1 MEMALVPVGNQSMVP
16 SDNSVNSKVIQVT
29 NIAPQATRDQM
40 HTLFSFLGKIEDL
53 RLYPSLRDASVSIQS
68 RCCYLKFLDEGV
80 LPISLHMT
88 NTVFIDRA
96 IIVQPFHSNEIPDEM
111 AGLEFANQAARTITG
126 ENKLPP
132 HVSNETSLDGM
143 IYTKDMPLYQTGLP
157 PFPPLPGHTD
167 PKLVEE
173 IRRTLVVLGVSKET
187 SAQEV
192 MQYFG
197 NGAGEVKYFRWCTKD
212 GVEAEKDEETNGR
225 TCMLEFTDYGAIIPA
240 MRLNGTDLNEK
251 EIKVY
256 YSTQS
261 ISKPKAK
268 SNEDSLREIEEA
280 MKKVKEAQ
288 SLVSATVDPLMGLLN
303 KRSSDRSKSRE
314 RSTHDRDYYVSS
326 MGKESRRS
334 RSRDRYAGRRRSR
347 SRDRYSSRRR
357 SRSRGR
363 RSRSRGRR
371 SRSRESRRSKRSRS
385 RESRRKRSRSKSKE
399 KKVKEEK
406 KDKDDSDK
414 EVKKED
420 ENGEGK
426 ETDKEKSRSRSR
438 SKSKESREG
447 HDPGRDQGPGL
458 RRGPRGPG
466 PGREAGRAT
475 GRRGQGRDRTRR
487 RARRR
492 GGPRARSRRR
502 RSSETTI
509 RRRLAMSRKRRRRT
523 QLTWR
528 FPTPPKRET

>member
-1 MEMALVPVGNQSMVP
+1 VPVGNQSMGS
-16 SDNSVNSKVIQVT
+16 SDSSGNSKVIQVT

-96 IIVQPFHSNEIPDEM
+96 IIVQPFSSNEIPDEL
-111 AGLEFANQAARTITG
+111 AGLELANQAARTITG

-132 HVSNETSLDGM
+132 HVSNETTDGM
-143 IYTKDMPLYQTGLP
+143 IYTRDMPLYQTGLP
-157 PFPPLPGHTD
+157 PFPPLPGSTD

-187 SAQEV
+187 TAQEV

-197 NGAGEVKYFRWCTKD
+197 NGAGEVKYFRWCTRD

-240 MRLNGTDLNEK
+240 MRLNNTDINGN

-261 ISKPKAK
+261 ITKPKAK

-303 KRSSDRSKSRE
+303 KRSRSKSRE

-334 RSRDRYAGRRRSR
+334 RSRDRYSSRRRSR

-371 SRSRESRRSKRSRS
+371 SRSRDSRRSKRSRS
-385 RESRRKRSRSKSKE
+385 RDSRRKRSRSRSKE
-399 KKVKEEK
+399 
-406 KDKDDSDK
+406 
-414 EVKKED
+414 
-420 ENGEGK
+420 
-426 ETDKEKSRSRSR
+426 
-438 SKSKESREG
+438 
-447 HDPGRDQGPGL
+447 
-458 RRGPRGPG
+458 
-466 PGREAGRAT
+466 
-475 GRRGQGRDRTRR
+475 
-487 RARRR
+487 
-492 GGPRARSRRR
+492 
-502 RSSETTI
+502 
-509 RRRLAMSRKRRRRT
+509 RK
-523 QLTWR
+523 
-528 FPTPPKRET
+528 

>member
-1 MEMALVPVGNQSMVP
+1 MG
-16 SDNSVNSKVIQVT
+16 
-29 NIAPQATRDQM
+29 
-40 HTLFSFLGKIEDL
+40 
-53 RLYPSLRDASVSIQS
+53 
-68 RCCYLKFLDEGV
+68 
-80 LPISLHMT
+80 
-88 NTVFIDRA
+88 
-96 IIVQPFHSNEIPDEM
+96 
-111 AGLEFANQAARTITG
+111 
-126 ENKLPP
+126 
-132 HVSNETSLDGM
+132 
-143 IYTKDMPLYQTGLP
+143 
-157 PFPPLPGHTD
+157 
-167 PKLVEE
+167 
-173 IRRTLVVLGVSKET
+173 VVLGVSGET
-187 SAQEV
+187 TAQEV

-240 MRLNGTDLNEK
+240 MRLNNTDLNEK

-303 KRSSDRSKSRE
+303 KRSRSKSRE

-357 SRSRGR
+357 SRSR
-363 RSRSRGRR
+363 SRD
-371 SRSRESRRSKRSRS
+371 
-385 RESRRKRSRSKSKE
+385 SRRKRSRSKSKE

-414 EVKKED
+414 E
-420 ENGEGK
+420 
-426 ETDKEKSRSRSR
+426 
-438 SKSKESREG
+438 
-447 HDPGRDQGPGL
+447 
-458 RRGPRGPG
+458 
-466 PGREAGRAT
+466 
-475 GRRGQGRDRTRR
+475 
-487 RARRR
+487 
-492 GGPRARSRRR
+492 
-502 RSSETTI
+502 
-509 RRRLAMSRKRRRRT
+509 
-523 QLTWR
+523 
-528 FPTPPKRET
+528 

>member
-1 MEMALVPVGNQSMVP
+1 
-16 SDNSVNSKVIQVT
+16 
-29 NIAPQATRDQM
+29 
-40 HTLFSFLGKIEDL
+40 
-53 RLYPSLRDASVSIQS
+53 
-68 RCCYLKFLDEGV
+68 
-80 LPISLHMT
+80 
-88 NTVFIDRA
+88 
-96 IIVQPFHSNEIPDEM
+96 
-111 AGLEFANQAARTITG
+111 
-126 ENKLPP
+126 
-132 HVSNETSLDGM
+132 
-143 IYTKDMPLYQTGLP
+143 
-157 PFPPLPGHTD
+157 
-167 PKLVEE
+167 
-173 IRRTLVVLGVSKET
+173 
-187 SAQEV
+187 

-438 SKSKESREG
+438 SKSKESKR
-447 HDPGRDQGPGL
+447 
-458 RRGPRGPG
+458 
-466 PGREAGRAT
+466 
-475 GRRGQGRDRTRR
+475 
-487 RARRR
+487 
-492 GGPRARSRRR
+492 RSR
-502 RSSETTI
+502 
-509 RRRLAMSRKRRRRT
+509 SRKRSRSRDRKKRSRSRSHKKKSKKERRSKSKESKKEI
-523 QLTWR
+523 
-528 FPTPPKRET
+528 KRDYDQEEAGYEQKEEKKDPVDMEISNSP

>member
-132 HVSNETSLDGM
+132 HVTNETSLDGM

-157 PFPPLPGHTD
+157 PFPPLPGSTD

-187 SAQEV
+187 TAQEV

-240 MRLNGTDLNEK
+240 MRLNNTDLNEK

-288 SLVSATVDPLMGLLN
+288 SLVSATADPLMGLLN
-303 KRSSDRSKSRE
+303 KRSRSKSRE

-334 RSRDRYAGRRRSR
+334 RSRDRY
-347 SRDRYSSRRR
+347 SSRRR

-371 SRSRESRRSKRSRS
+371 SRGRRSRSRGRRSRSRDSRRSKR
-385 RESRRKRSRSKSKE
+385 KRSRAKSKE

-406 KDKDDSDK
+406 KDDSEK

-420 ENGEGK
+420 ESGDGK
-426 ETDKEKSRSRSR
+426 
-438 SKSKESREG
+438 
-447 HDPGRDQGPGL
+447 
-458 RRGPRGPG
+458 
-466 PGREAGRAT
+466 
-475 GRRGQGRDRTRR
+475 
-487 RARRR
+487 
-492 GGPRARSRRR
+492 
-502 RSSETTI
+502 
-509 RRRLAMSRKRRRRT
+509 
-523 QLTWR
+523 
-528 FPTPPKRET
+528 

>member
-1 MEMALVPVGNQSMVP
+1 MG
-16 SDNSVNSKVIQVT
+16 
-29 NIAPQATRDQM
+29 
-40 HTLFSFLGKIEDL
+40 
-53 RLYPSLRDASVSIQS
+53 
-68 RCCYLKFLDEGV
+68 
-80 LPISLHMT
+80 
-88 NTVFIDRA
+88 
-96 IIVQPFHSNEIPDEM
+96 IVQPFSSNEIPDEL
-111 AGLEFANQAARTITG
+111 AGLELANQAARTITG

-132 HVSNETSLDGM
+132 HVSNETTDGM
-143 IYTKDMPLYQTGLP
+143 IYTRDMPLYQTGLP
-157 PFPPLPGHTD
+157 PFPPLPGSTD

-173 IRRTLVVLGVSKET
+173 IRRTLVGLGVSKET
-187 SAQEV
+187 TAQEV

-197 NGAGEVKYFRWCTKD
+197 NGAGEVKYFRWCTRD

-240 MRLNGTDLNEK
+240 IRLNNTDINGN

-261 ISKPKAK
+261 ITKPKAK

-303 KRSSDRSKSRE
+303 KRSRSKSRE
-314 RSTHDRDYYVSS
+314 RSTHDRDFYVSS

-334 RSRDRYAGRRRSR
+334 RSRDRYSSRRRSR

-363 RSRSRGRR
+363 RSRSR
-371 SRSRESRRSKRSRS
+371 
-385 RESRRKRSRSKSKE
+385 SKSKE

-406 KDKDDSDK
+406 KDDSEK

-420 ENGEGK
+420 ESGDGK

-438 SKSKESREG
+438 SKSKESKR
-447 HDPGRDQGPGL
+447 
-458 RRGPRGPG
+458 
-466 PGREAGRAT
+466 
-475 GRRGQGRDRTRR
+475 
-487 RARRR
+487 
-492 GGPRARSRRR
+492 RSR
-502 RSSETTI
+502 
-509 RRRLAMSRKRRRRT
+509 SRKRSRSRSK
-523 QLTWR
+523 
-528 FPTPPKRET
+528 KRSRSRSHKEKSKKEKRSRSKESKKEIKRDYDQEEAGYEQKEEKKDPVDMEISNSP

>member
-1 MEMALVPVGNQSMVP
+1 MG
-16 SDNSVNSKVIQVT
+16 
-29 NIAPQATRDQM
+29 
-40 HTLFSFLGKIEDL
+40 
-53 RLYPSLRDASVSIQS
+53 
-68 RCCYLKFLDEGV
+68 
-80 LPISLHMT
+80 
-88 NTVFIDRA
+88 
-96 IIVQPFHSNEIPDEM
+96 
-111 AGLEFANQAARTITG
+111 FANQAARTITG
-126 ENKLPP
+126 ENKLSP

-157 PFPPLPGHTD
+157 PFPPLPGHTE

-187 SAQEV
+187 TAQEV

-240 MRLNGTDLNEK
+240 MRLNNTDLNEK

-303 KRSSDRSKSRE
+303 KRSRSKSRE
-314 RSTHDRDYYVSS
+314 RSTHGRDYYVSS

-385 RESRRKRSRSKSKE
+385 RDSRRKRSRSKSKE
-399 KKVKEEK
+399 KRAKEEK

-420 ENGEGK
+420 ENGDGK

-447 HDPGRDQGPGL
+447 HDPGRD
-458 RRGPRGPG
+458 
-466 PGREAGRAT
+466 
-475 GRRGQGRDRTRR
+475 
-487 RARRR
+487 
-492 GGPRARSRRR
+492 
-502 RSSETTI
+502 
-509 RRRLAMSRKRRRRT
+509 
-523 QLTWR
+523 
-528 FPTPPKRET
+528 

>member
-1 MEMALVPVGNQSMVP
+1 MEMALVPVGNQSMGS
-16 SDNSVNSKVIQVT
+16 SDSSGNSKVIQVT

-96 IIVQPFHSNEIPDEM
+96 IIVQPFSSNEIPDEL
-111 AGLEFANQAARTITG
+111 AGLELANQAARTITG

-132 HVSNETSLDGM
+132 HVSNETTDGM
-143 IYTKDMPLYQTGLP
+143 IYTRDMPLYQTGLP
-157 PFPPLPGHTD
+157 PFPPLPGSTD

-187 SAQEV
+187 TAQEV

-197 NGAGEVKYFRWCTKD
+197 NGAGEVKYFRWCTRD

-240 MRLNGTDLNEK
+240 MRLNNTDINGN

-261 ISKPKAK
+261 ITKPKAK

-303 KRSSDRSKSRE
+303 KRSRSKSRE

-334 RSRDRYAGRRRSR
+334 RSRDRYSSRRRSR

-371 SRSRESRRSKRSRS
+371 SRSRDSRRSKRSRS
-385 RESRRKRSRSKSKE
+385 RDSRRKRSRSRSKE
-399 KKVKEEK
+399 
-406 KDKDDSDK
+406 
-414 EVKKED
+414 
-420 ENGEGK
+420 
-426 ETDKEKSRSRSR
+426 
-438 SKSKESREG
+438 
-447 HDPGRDQGPGL
+447 
-458 RRGPRGPG
+458 
-466 PGREAGRAT
+466 
-475 GRRGQGRDRTRR
+475 
-487 RARRR
+487 
-492 GGPRARSRRR
+492 
-502 RSSETTI
+502 
-509 RRRLAMSRKRRRRT
+509 RK
-523 QLTWR
+523 
-528 FPTPPKRET
+528 

>member
-1 MEMALVPVGNQSMVP
+1 MGVFRSNQVRGFVRNLEASDSQGSTMEMALVPVGNQSMGS
-16 SDNSVNSKVIQVT
+16 SDSSGNSKVIQVT

-53 RLYPSLRDASVSIQS
+53 RLYPSVRDASVSIQA
-68 RCCYLKFLDEGV
+68 RVCFLKFMEEAV

-96 IIVQPFHSNEIPDEM
+96 IIVQPFSSNEIPDEL
-111 AGLEFANQAARTITG
+111 AGLELANQAARTITG

-132 HVSNETSLDGM
+132 HVSNETTDGM
-143 IYTKDMPLYQTGLP
+143 IYTRDMPLYQTGLP
-157 PFPPLPGHTD
+157 PFPPLPGSTD

-187 SAQEV
+187 TAQEV

-197 NGAGEVKYFRWCTKD
+197 NGAGEVKYFRWCTRD

-225 TCMLEFTDYGAIIPA
+225 TCMLEFTDYGVIIPA
-240 MRLNGTDLNEK
+240 MRLNNTDINGN

-261 ISKPKAK
+261 ITKPKAK

-303 KRSSDRSKSRE
+303 KRSRSKSRE
-314 RSTHDRDYYVSS
+314 RSTHDRDFYVSS

-334 RSRDRYAGRRRSR
+334 RSRDRY
-347 SRDRYSSRRR
+347 SSRRR
-357 SRSRGR
+357 SRSRD
-363 RSRSRGRR
+363 
-371 SRSRESRRSKRSRS
+371 SRRSKRSRS
-385 RESRRKRSRSKSKE
+385 RDSRRKRSRSKSKE

-406 KDKDDSDK
+406 KDDSEK

-420 ENGEGK
+420 ESGDGK

-438 SKSKESREG
+438 SKSKESK
-447 HDPGRDQGPGL
+447 
-458 RRGPRGPG
+458 RRSRS
-466 PGREAGRAT
+466 RKRS
-475 GRRGQGRDRTRR
+475 RSRSKKRSKRFRSRKRSRSRDRKKRSRSRSHKKKSKKERR
-487 RARRR
+487 
-492 GGPRARSRRR
+492 PDTSRRR
-502 RSSETTI
+502 R
-509 RRRLAMSRKRRRRT
+509 RRT
-523 QLTWR
+523 PWTWR
-528 FPTPPKRET
+528 FPIHRRGSSICYPSP

>member
-1 MEMALVPVGNQSMVP
+1 
-16 SDNSVNSKVIQVT
+16 
-29 NIAPQATRDQM
+29 
-40 HTLFSFLGKIEDL
+40 
-53 RLYPSLRDASVSIQS
+53 
-68 RCCYLKFLDEGV
+68 
-80 LPISLHMT
+80 
-88 NTVFIDRA
+88 
-96 IIVQPFHSNEIPDEM
+96 
-111 AGLEFANQAARTITG
+111 
-126 ENKLPP
+126 
-132 HVSNETSLDGM
+132 
-143 IYTKDMPLYQTGLP
+143 
-157 PFPPLPGHTD
+157 
-167 PKLVEE
+167 
-173 IRRTLVVLGVSKET
+173 
-187 SAQEV
+187 

-303 KRSSDRSKSRE
+303 KRSSDRSKSR
-314 RSTHDRDYYVSS
+314 
-326 MGKESRRS
+326 
-334 RSRDRYAGRRRSR
+334 DRYAGRRRSR

-406 KDKDDSDK
+406 KDDSDSDK
-414 EVKKED
+414 E
-420 ENGEGK
+420 
-426 ETDKEKSRSRSR
+426 
-438 SKSKESREG
+438 
-447 HDPGRDQGPGL
+447 
-458 RRGPRGPG
+458 
-466 PGREAGRAT
+466 
-475 GRRGQGRDRTRR
+475 
-487 RARRR
+487 
-492 GGPRARSRRR
+492 
-502 RSSETTI
+502 
-509 RRRLAMSRKRRRRT
+509 
-523 QLTWR
+523 
-528 FPTPPKRET
+528 

>member
-1 MEMALVPVGNQSMVP
+1 MGVFRSNQVRGFVRNLEASDSQGSTMEMALVPVGNQSMGS
-16 SDNSVNSKVIQVT
+16 SDSSGNSKVIQVT

-96 IIVQPFHSNEIPDEM
+96 IIVQPFSSNEIPDEL
-111 AGLEFANQAARTITG
+111 AGLELANQAARTITG

-132 HVSNETSLDGM
+132 HVSNETTDGM
-143 IYTKDMPLYQTGLP
+143 IYTRDMPLYQTGLP
-157 PFPPLPGHTD
+157 PFPPLPGSTD

-187 SAQEV
+187 TAQEV

-197 NGAGEVKYFRWCTKD
+197 NGAGEVKYFRWCTRD

-225 TCMLEFTDYGAIIPA
+225 TCMLEFTDYGVIIPA
-240 MRLNGTDLNEK
+240 MRLNNTDINGN

-261 ISKPKAK
+261 ITKPKAK

-303 KRSSDRSKSRE
+303 KRSRSKSRE
-314 RSTHDRDYYVSS
+314 RSTHDRDFYVSS

-334 RSRDRYAGRRRSR
+334 RSRDRYSSRRRSR

-371 SRSRESRRSKRSRS
+371 
-385 RESRRKRSRSKSKE
+385 KRSRSKSKE

-406 KDKDDSDK
+406 KDDSEK

-420 ENGEGK
+420 EGGDGK

-438 SKSKESREG
+438 SKSKESKR
-447 HDPGRDQGPGL
+447 
-458 RRGPRGPG
+458 
-466 PGREAGRAT
+466 
-475 GRRGQGRDRTRR
+475 
-487 RARRR
+487 
-492 GGPRARSRRR
+492 RSR
-502 RSSETTI
+502 
-509 RRRLAMSRKRRRRT
+509 SRKRSRSRSK
-523 QLTWR
+523 
-528 FPTPPKRET
+528 KRSRSRSHKEKSKKEKRSRSKESKKEIKRDYDQEEAGYEQKEEKKDPVDMEISNSP